1 MGKLVGIIDALTT
14 YRVTGSLRIID
25 WRKESGRWKHL
36 QGIQFPKQ
44 SSASLIVDILIGHD
58 NFHFHYKYEKVFQG
72 SQSRDERLLA
82 RLTSELQTAIQDVA
96 FKLILITLTL
106 SERRQSWR
114 KLRQLFI
121 KFWVMAAVNTENP
134 VMSFD
139 CRVGL
144 EK

>member
-1 MGKLVGIIDALTT
+1 MRPQQT
-14 YRVTGSLRIID
+14 VTGSLRIID
-25 WRKESGRWKHL
+25 WRKESGKWKHR

-44 SSASLIVDILIGHD
+44 SSPSPIVDTLIGLD
-58 NFHFHYKYEKVFQG
+58 TFHLHYKYEQASQG
-72 SQSRDERLLA
+72 SQSRDECFLA
-82 RLTSELQTAIQDVA
+82 GLTLELQTAIQDVA
-96 FKLILITLTL
+96 FKLIAFTLTL

-114 KLRQLFI
+114 KLKQLFI
-121 KFWVMAAVNTENP
+121 KFWVIEAVNTEEP